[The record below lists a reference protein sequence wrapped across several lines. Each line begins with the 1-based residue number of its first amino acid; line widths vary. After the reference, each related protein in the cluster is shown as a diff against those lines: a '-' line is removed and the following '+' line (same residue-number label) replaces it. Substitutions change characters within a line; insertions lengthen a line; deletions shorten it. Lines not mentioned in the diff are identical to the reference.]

1 MAKRTI
7 HFRPTWLITPSL
19 DSEEDFS
26 SGRRNVN
33 QEQQFFS
40 EIPSPTT
47 TDHNCS
53 SYLRLLDDAFHGKGT
68 SRISFHGIIQELVSR
83 AQVVMDIPHGVWT
96 LCTRVWSW
104 DTLRFDFDRLIIANN
119 QNVSEDYND
128 DNIVFVTVFGARSEW
143 LILGHSSVMAA
154 GTKCLIRNNLSD

>member
-1 MAKRTI
+1 
-7 HFRPTWLITPSL
+7 
-19 DSEEDFS
+19 
-26 SGRRNVN
+26 
-33 QEQQFFS
+33 
-40 EIPSPTT
+40 
-47 TDHNCS
+47 
-53 SYLRLLDDAFHGKGT
+53 
-68 SRISFHGIIQELVSR
+68 
-83 AQVVMDIPHGVWT
+83 MDIPHGVWT